1 MKLIIF
7 KRNIILGWAN
17 SKCFLP
23 LFSCASF
30 ALYFN
35 PCKTSSG
42 AETYSG
48 SGRTTTIGGCR
59 QYLGSCKSP
68 WGKSFLIIESIK
80 GKKLCMHIYVGSLQ
94 LETHG
99 KDPMKLSAQPRN
111 IMVTIIE
118 KYNGDHKYCLQ
129 SYLSCLWMN
138 FENCKGYMTCPEL
151 LNMIVEVY
159 NTGVDPGHMDQKSS
173 GQDT

>member
-1 MKLIIF
+1 
-7 KRNIILGWAN
+7 
-17 SKCFLP
+17 
-23 LFSCASF
+23 
-30 ALYFN
+30 
-35 PCKTSSG
+35 
-42 AETYSG
+42 
-48 SGRTTTIGGCR
+48 
-59 QYLGSCKSP
+59 
-68 WGKSFLIIESIK
+68 
-80 GKKLCMHIYVGSLQ
+80 MHIYVGSLK